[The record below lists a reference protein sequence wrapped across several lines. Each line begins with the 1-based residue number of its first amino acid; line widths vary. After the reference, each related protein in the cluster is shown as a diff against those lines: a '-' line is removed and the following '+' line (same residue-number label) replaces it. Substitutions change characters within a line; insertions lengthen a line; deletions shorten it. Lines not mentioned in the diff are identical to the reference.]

1 MTKKAAIALAL
12 IMLVIVAWGLFVE
25 GGATKIVINGE
36 ELTGPLKGA
45 VGAAGL
51 IIASIALFCAAI
63 LLVFV
68 FAGAGIFVLGGHYPR
83 WTGPSRYYVAV
94 PAVHAYSPRH
104 RLDIRRHRRAWIL
117 TAREPELLRK
127 TVAT

>member
-1 MTKKAAIALAL
+1 MAKKTAIALAL
-12 IMLVIVAWGLFVE
+12 IMLIIVAWGLFVE
-25 GGATKIVINGE
+25 GGATKIIINGE

-68 FAGAGIFVLGGHYPR
+68 FAGIGIFMLGGVVVV
-83 WTGPSRYYVAV
+83 GLVVAGLTF
-94 PAVHAYSPRH
+94 P
-104 RLDIRRHRRAWIL
+104 IL
-117 TAREPELLRK
+117 LFILIPLAIVWAF
-127 TVAT
+127 VAIAGRGS

>member
-25 GGATKIVINGE
+25 GGATKIIINGQ

-51 IIASIALFCAAI
+51 IVASIALFCAAI
-63 LLVFV
+63 FLVFV
-68 FAGAGIFVLGGHYPR
+68 FAGIGIFVLGGVVVVGLILAGLTFPFLLFVLIPLAIV
-83 WTGPSRYYVAV
+83 WAFVAV
-94 PAVHAYSPRH
+94 AGH
-104 RLDIRRHRRAWIL
+104 R
-117 TAREPELLRK
+117 P
-127 TVAT
+127 

>member
-12 IMLVIVAWGLFVE
+12 IMLLVVAWGLFIE
-25 GGATKIVINGE
+25 GGATKIIINGE

-63 LLVFV
+63 FLVFV
-68 FAGAGIFVLGGHYPR
+68 FAGVGIFMLGGVIVVGLLLAWLTFPFLLFVLIPLAFV
-83 WTGPSRYYVAV
+83 WVFVAIV
-94 PAVHAYSPRH
+94 
-104 RLDIRRHRRAWIL
+104 
-117 TAREPELLRK
+117 K
-127 TVAT
+127 

>member
-12 IMLVIVAWGLFVE
+12 IMLLIVAWGLFGE

-36 ELTGPLKGA
+36 DLTGPLKGA

-63 LLVFV
+63 FLAFV
-68 FAGAGIFVLGGHYPR
+68 FAGVGVFVLGGVI
-83 WTGPSRYYVAV
+83 VAGLVLAGFTFPFLLFILV
-94 PAVHAYSPRH
+94 PLAIV
-104 RLDIRRHRRAWIL
+104 WVF
-117 TAREPELLRK
+117 
-127 TVAT
+127 VAIAGQGS